1 MKIQNCLKVLVVPF
15 VISLTGCASIVNGT
29 HQTLAVSTPPT
40 TGASCTLTN
49 SKGHWFV
56 RSTPASI
63 KVHRA
68 YGDLTAVCR
77 KHGYKSTSRTFKSRT
92 KGMAFGNAVFGGV
105 IGAGIDAGNGAAY
118 DYPSDIAIPMRR
130 SGHKHK

>member
-1 MKIQNCLKVLVVPF
+1 MRPLHYLKVLVVPF

-49 SKGHWFV
+49 SKGKWYV
-56 RSTPASI
+56 KSTPASV

-68 YGDLTAVCR
+68 YGDLTAICHKR
-77 KHGYKSTSRTFKSRT
+77 GYRSASKTFKSKT

-105 IGAGIDAGNGAAY
+105 IGAGVDAGDGAAY
-118 DYPSDIAIPMRR
+118 DYPSEIAIPM
-130 SGHKHK
+130 KHH